1 MRSVT
6 TRMIATLIGI
16 AIAAGAAWMALRP
29 RPIPV
34 DVAVVSHGPLR
45 VTVDEEGKTRVR
57 DRYVVASPADGRLL
71 RLALKEGDPVDQGR
85 PGRPAGRA
93 IAVASATATADR
105 PRRSA
110 TAGGA
115 RRGASVLTAAKR
127 RARRAATLE
136 RR

>member
-71 RLALKEGDPVDQGR
+71 RLALKEGDPVDQGSIVAR
-85 PGRPAGRA
+85 IQSAALEPRTR
-93 IAVASATATADR
+93 ASAEFR
-105 PRRSA
+105 
-110 TAGGA
+110 
-115 RRGASVLTAAKR
+115 
-127 RARRAATLE
+127 
-136 RR
+136 